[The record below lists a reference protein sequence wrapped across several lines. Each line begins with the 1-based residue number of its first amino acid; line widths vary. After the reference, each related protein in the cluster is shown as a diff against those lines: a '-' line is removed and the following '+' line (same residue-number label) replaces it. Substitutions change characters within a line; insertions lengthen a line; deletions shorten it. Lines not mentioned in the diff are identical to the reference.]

1 MKKIVAICAAGM
13 ILIYSLSGDT
23 KTKVSDCACNG
34 IRLFGRVQVVD
45 RFPDLRVRV
54 VSSFEDIRVRKVDS
68 FPDRCGKWQFVDSFP
83 DFTIQYVAIGAD
95 IRVKFVESFPG
106 VK

>member
-1 MKKIVAICAAGM
+1 MKKIITICAAGM
-13 ILIYSLSGDT
+13 FLLNSLSGDT
-23 KTKVSDCACNG
+23 KTKVSDCASKG
-34 IRLFGRVQVVD
+34 IRLFGRVKVVEH
-45 RFPDLRVRV
+45 FPDLRVTV

-68 FPDRCGKWQFVDSFP
+68 FPDRCGKWQFVDAFP
-83 DFTIQYVAIGAD
+83 DFTIQYVATGAD